1 MTQQPTNIQVKDIDH
16 LGIVAGIIDQMS
28 WVDEIN
34 QLVGTHSLEQVS
46 TGQLL
51 KAMILNG
58 LGFVAAPL
66 YLLAQFFEGKA
77 TEHLIGEGVKPEHL
91 SDDRLG
97 RALDKFY
104 QVGATQVFTTL
115 AMKAVEQFGVSVT
128 SIHLDSSSFHV
139 DGEYVSECSE
149 NSSSQESAATS
160 NSATSSESA
169 SPQEPEGDEP
179 KPIAITHGYSRDHRP
194 DLKQFIIDTVCTAD
208 GDVPLF
214 LRVADGNEDDKTSFT
229 KLFEKFREQWT
240 FEGLCV
246 ADSALYTADN
256 LIAMKQLKWLTRVPL
271 TLAQAKVV
279 LLEIQ
284 ANEWQTSRLKGYR
297 LAERQSCYG
306 GVQQRWFI
314 VESEQRKQADIQQLH
329 KRIDKEYK
337 QQSVKLRQLST
348 QEFACEPDARAAA
361 VKFEQLLKYHR
372 LEDLKFIPQAY
383 YDKAGRPRQDEAP
396 SRITYSVQATV
407 VPNPEVIEV
416 EMLRAGRFILA
427 TNVLDAIELSPDQAL
442 SEYKDQQSNERGFR
456 FLKDP
461 LFFTSSIF
469 VKSPRRVEALAMV
482 MGLCLLVY
490 ALAQRQLRQALEQT
504 DEAINNQAGKL
515 TQRPSLRWVFLSFQA
530 VHLLI
535 VDDLKQI
542 TNLTPE
548 RRKILRFLGTDAS
561 RYYQLC

>member
-1 MTQQPTNIQVKDIDH
+1 MTQQPTDIQVKDIDH
-16 LGIVAGIIDQMS
+16 LGIVAGIIDQMG

-34 QLVGTHSLEQVS
+34 ELVGTHSLEQVS
-46 TGQLL
+46 TGQVL

-66 YLLAQFFEGKA
+66 YLFAQFFEGKA

-91 SDDRLG
+91 NDDRLG

-104 QVGATQVFTTL
+104 KVGATQLFTTL

-139 DGEYVSECSE
+139 DGEYLSEFS
-149 NSSSQESAATS
+149 
-160 NSATSSESA
+160 SA
-169 SPQEPEGDEP
+169 SPQEPEGNEP
-179 KPIAITHGYSRDHRP
+179 KPITITHGYSRDHRP

-214 LRVADGNEDDKTSFT
+214 LRVADGNEDDKTSFA

-271 TLAQAKVV
+271 TLAQAKAV

-284 ANEWQTSRLKGYR
+284 ANEWQTSVLKGYR
-297 LAERQSCYG
+297 LAERRSRYG

-372 LEDLKFIPQAY
+372 LENLKFIPQAY

-416 EMLRAGRFILA
+416 EMIRAGRFILA
-427 TNVLDAIELSPDQAL
+427 TNVLDAIELSPDRAL

-461 LFFTSSIF
+461 LFFTSSVF
-469 VKSPRRVEALAMV
+469 VKSPKPVEALAMV

-490 ALAQRQLRQALEQT
+490 ALAQRQLRQALQQT
-504 DEAINNQAGKL
+504 DEAINNQVGKL

-535 VDDLKQI
+535 VDGVKQI

-548 RRKILRFLGTDAS
+548 RRKILRFLGTEAS